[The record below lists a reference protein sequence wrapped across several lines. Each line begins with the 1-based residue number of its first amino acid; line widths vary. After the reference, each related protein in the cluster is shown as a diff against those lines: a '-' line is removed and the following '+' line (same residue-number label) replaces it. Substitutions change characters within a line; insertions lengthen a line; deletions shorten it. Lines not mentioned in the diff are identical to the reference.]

1 MEEASTP
8 KVSKQGRSEEISE
21 SESEETNAPKKTKT
35 EVGDPR
41 SCPDPSSDFCSPTL
55 SFIQDS
61 FFLFN
66 LAIFLKV

>member
-35 EVGDPR
+35 EVGDAC
-41 SCPDPSSDFCSPTL
+41 SHPDPCSDHSFTQTSFCS
-55 SFIQDS
+55 Q
-61 FFLFN
+61 FLF
-66 LAIFLKV
+66 